1 LSAPQRFELS
11 GRPILPAPCLRTV
24 RSWPANPV
32 GMNRDSQSCVPTFVH
47 PLSLTPSLDAT
58 WSQWAHTSVSRCA
71 FNRCGVMARF
81 APRASHWLILF
92 IYRNRFSAHLSRACV
107 GAAYFL
113 HYVRARLVF
122 RTGVGYVALFGRQRK
137 LRATFAVI

>member
-32 GMNRDSQSCVPTFVH
+32 GMNRDSQSCVPTFMH

-92 IYRNRFSAHLSRACV
+92 IYRNRFSAHLSVRVWVLHIFYIMSGHAWYFARAS
-107 GAAYFL
+107 GTL
-113 HYVRARLVF
+113 HYSDARGSFVPPSL
-122 RTGVGYVALFGRQRK
+122 
-137 LRATFAVI
+137 